1 MVYETMRIP
10 LIYIDESG
18 FSEDMPR
25 LFGSA
30 PGGARCFGPHD
41 WQAKQRTN
49 AVGALTGNRLL
60 TAALFDCSINTDV
73 FQAWLT
79 QELLPALHDRAV
91 LVMDNASF
99 HKSERIQEVIE
110 AAGCL
115 LEYLPPYSPDLNP
128 IEHKWAQAKALKRKL
143 RCSTDELFK
152 QPCL

>member
-1 MVYETMRIP
+1 MSIP

-25 LFGSA
+25 LFGYA
-30 PGGARCFGPHD
+30 PEGMRCFGKHN

-49 AVGALTGNRLL
+49 VIGAVTEGRLI
-60 TAALFDCSINTDV
+60 TAALFDCGINTDV

-79 QELLPALHDRAV
+79 QELLPALPNKAV

-99 HKSERIQEVIE
+99 HKSERIHEAVE

-115 LEYLPPYSPDLNP
+115 LEFLPPYSPDLNP
-128 IEHKWAQAKALKRKL
+128 VEHKWAQAKSLKRKL
-143 RCSTDELFK
+143 RCSTDELF
-152 QPCL
+152 QQVML